1 MPVRGK
7 GGDNVNLVH
16 MTPVPGQR
24 TPFEKLQA
32 LARGLLVVY
41 IPGVLFAGMVAF
53 GAFGYGL
60 AHASG
65 SAGIIFL
72 AVFGLGL
79 ALAVGLPLLLLLPSL
94 SPGMKVLKSLGML
107 ALAAGLCLVAKA
119 VWYATLEPAL
129 MTMRFQNAM
138 DELSL
143 GTVTEQPLLI
153 DGKVVGLRLG
163 IDVRLNKELKADPQ
177 GYRAMEFM
185 QKPYLGLARANGGSS
200 DVGLRARGLASVTLN
215 GTALESLPGWAG
227 AGRDGGGL
235 AKDAMLPA
243 GVYHVTQDLLLAGLD
258 RDAAS
263 VPCLMEKTVRDLT
276 LKQLVANSGKDI
288 IATLGVR
295 MALRDR
301 LGYRHFERQTA
312 PLKFR
317 YDAAQWEKDLPQ
329 LPVESC
335 SVLEERR
342 ALAEKAAARARAEV
356 RYAASDL
363 TLPDRDNPL
372 YEDMCADDLE
382 PLRRRLAAGTP
393 PYLLSGKL
401 EECGIRR
408 PRPELFALVM
418 PVLHA
423 RASQSAEYCDVV
435 RALHGSRSIPLLE
448 QLEAM
453 GLPLYC
459 EGERRSD
466 WRGGIQP
473 FDANGSPVLDPPAE
487 DTLRWLQLLVRADV
501 PVCDPVPGKGSLLN
515 RFSAVGSPPLIE
527 LLLKAGCDPRFKPA
541 VRSSWGSAHPVP
553 FSPQVMW
560 AIRRFIHKP
569 YENLVLPVEAARF
582 TTLNRLMGEPGAAEL
597 NAPDPETGRAFLH
610 DYTGIVI
617 DNPELLVFLV
627 SRGLRLD
634 AAAHAA
640 ADAPARSWYAP
651 GYRASD
657 NGNLVEKP
665 MLDRLTPE
673 QLRQL
678 ITPRDLRE
686 GSPGVPM
693 NEADN
698 FSEAG
703 LGRYLCGRGVIPC
716 R

>member
-1 MPVRGK
+1 
-7 GGDNVNLVH
+7 
-16 MTPVPGQR
+16 
-24 TPFEKLQA
+24 
-32 LARGLLVVY
+32 
-41 IPGVLFAGMVAF
+41 
-53 GAFGYGL
+53 
-60 AHASG
+60 
-65 SAGIIFL
+65 
-72 AVFGLGL
+72 
-79 ALAVGLPLLLLLPSL
+79 
-94 SPGMKVLKSLGML
+94 
-107 ALAAGLCLVAKA
+107 
-119 VWYATLEPAL
+119 
-129 MTMRFQNAM
+129 
-138 DELSL
+138 
-143 GTVTEQPLLI
+143 
-153 DGKVVGLRLG
+153 
-163 IDVRLNKELKADPQ
+163 
-177 GYRAMEFM
+177 M

-200 DVGLRARGLASVTLN
+200 DVGLRAKGLASVTLN

-227 AGRDGGGL
+227 AGRNVGAP

-258 RDAAS
+258 RDAAG
-263 VPCLMEKTVRDLT
+263 VPCLMEKTERDLT

-342 ALAEKAAARARAEV
+342 ALAEKAAARARAEE

-363 TLPDRDNPL
+363 TLSDRDNPL

-423 RASQSAEYCDVV
+423 RASQSTEYCDVV
-435 RALHGSRSIPLLE
+435 RALHGTRSIPLLE

-453 GLPLYC
+453 NLPLYC

-487 DTLRWLQLLVRADV
+487 DTLRWLQLLVKADV
-501 PVCDPVPGKGSLLN
+501 PVCDPVPGEGSLLN
-515 RFSAVGSPPLIE
+515 RFGAVGSPPLIE

-569 YENLVLPVEAARF
+569 YENLVLPVGAARF

-610 DYTGIVI
+610 DYTG
-617 DNPELLVFLV
+617 
-627 SRGLRLD
+627 RR
-634 AAAHAA
+634 H
-640 ADAPARSWYAP
+640 
-651 GYRASD
+651 
-657 NGNLVEKP
+657 
-665 MLDRLTPE
+665 
-673 QLRQL
+673 RQ
-678 ITPRDLRE
+678 P
-686 GSPGVPM
+686 GSPGVSRLPRP
-693 NEADN
+693 APGC
-698 FSEAG
+698 SRA
-703 LGRYLCGRGVIPC
+703 CGRGHARSQLVRAGLPRVGQQQPGRETDARPSHPRAAAPAHHAARLERGFAGCADERGGQFLRGGPRPLPVWTRRDPLQIAALRSRPAGAEATPAESIT